1 MRQVGAST
9 DAKFRNGDEEVQ
21 VGYIATELLPKGELL
36 SYLIGKGGLPMP
48 IVRHYAKQLV
58 EGITYMHRQGIAH
71 RDLKLENV
79 LLDSNFDLK
88 IADFG
93 FACPIQGE
101 DGLGFS
107 NRFVGTVQYMAP
119 ELLAGRTYQPQVAD
133 WYSFGVMLF
142 MMYSGSAPFVQAD
155 LNDAHFAC
163 LARNDLNKFWKSH
176 EQGRVAGF
184 FTAEFK
190 DLISLLLAYQPF
202 QRLNGADIV
211 FHPFF
216 ISEDKIAT

>member
-1 MRQVGAST
+1 M
-9 DAKFRNGDEEVQ
+9 K

-36 SYLIGKGGLPMP
+36 SYLIGKGGLSMP
-48 IVRHYAKQLV
+48 VVKYYAKQLV
-58 EGITYMHRQGIAH
+58 DGITYMHRQGIAH

-79 LLDSNFDLK
+79 LLDADFNLK

-101 DGLGFS
+101 NGLGFS

-133 WYSFGVMLF
+133 WFSFGVMLF
-142 MMYSGSAPFVQAD
+142 MMCSGSAPFVKAD
-155 LNDAHFAC
+155 LSDPHFAC

-176 EQGRVAGF
+176 EQGRASGF
-184 FTAEFK
+184 FPAEFK
-190 DLISLLLAYQPF
+190 DLISHLLAYQPF
-202 QRLNGADIV
+202 QRLSGVDIV

-216 ISEDKIAT
+216 ISEDDMATKSEVRREMEQREEQ